1 MSDPPGTPHD
11 SLAYLIEAAG
21 RRETPP
27 THAYERALAAT
38 TQAWQ
43 AKVRRRRL
51 RIAASIAAGVASLGI
66 ATFMS
71 LRSLDP
77 NQNTAEPIANVARV
91 IGAVAVRSASS
102 RDWTSLRE
110 GEPPLPTGA
119 ALRTGAGSGAALQ
132 IGAVSVRIAERAEVV
147 VESRS
152 QLRLAHGKVY
162 VDTGPD
168 HGSGR
173 MSVVSDAGTLSDI
186 GTQFEVQ
193 YQAGAYRVRV
203 REGEV
208 LLQRGAERLRSRA
221 GEQLSI
227 DGDGSVTNATIAA
240 DDPAWR
246 WVHVLVS
253 APDIDNQPLTILLAW
268 VARETGVAVRYA
280 TPAIERRACGTI
292 LHGSIRGLE
301 PLDALA
307 VMLATTDLRHEVLAD
322 GTIMIK

>member
-1 MSDPPGTPHD
+1 MNDPPGTSHD
-11 SLAYLIEAAG
+11 PLAHLIEAAG

-43 AKVRRRRL
+43 AKVHRRRL
-51 RIAASIAAGVASLGI
+51 RIAASIAAGVATLSIG
-66 ATFMS
+66 TFIS
-71 LRSLDP
+71 LRSLDSS
-77 NQNTAEPIANVARV
+77 QSTAEPIADVTRV
-91 IGAVAVRSASS
+91 IGAVTVRSGDSGE
-102 RDWTSLRE
+102 WTSLRE
-110 GEPPLPTGA
+110 AGPALPTGA
-119 ALRTGAGSGAALQ
+119 VLRTSAGSGVALQ
-132 IGAVSVRIAERAEVV
+132 IGAVSVRIADRAEVV

-162 VDTGPD
+162 VDTGSNA
-168 HGSGR
+168 GTGR
-173 MSVVSDAGTLSDI
+173 MQVTSDAGILSDV

-208 LLQRGAERLRSRA
+208 LLQRGEERLRGRA
-221 GEQLSI
+221 GQQISI
-227 DGDGSVTNATIAA
+227 DRDGIVSNATIAA

-246 WVHVLVS
+246 WVHMLVS
-253 APDIDNQPLTILLAW
+253 APDIDNQPLTSLLAW
-268 VARETGVAVRYA
+268 VARETGVSVRYA
-280 TPAIERRACGTI
+280 TPAIERRAGSTI

-301 PLDALA
+301 PLEALA

-322 GTIMIK
+322 GTILIK

>member
-1 MSDPPGTPHD
+1 MSDPPGTSHD
-11 SLAYLIEAAG
+11 SLAHLIEAAG

-43 AKVRRRRL
+43 AKVRSRRL
-51 RIAASIAAGVASLGI
+51 RIAASLAAGVASLGI
-66 ATFMS
+66 ATFVS
-71 LRSLDP
+71 LRSLDS
-77 NQNTAEPIANVARV
+77 NQNTVEPIANVARV
-91 IGAVAVRSASS
+91 IGAVAVRSANS

-110 GEPPLPTGA
+110 GGPPLPTGA

-203 REGEV
+203 R
-208 LLQRGAERLRSRA
+208 R
-221 GEQLSI
+221 
-227 DGDGSVTNATIAA
+227 
-240 DDPAWR
+240 
-246 WVHVLVS
+246 
-253 APDIDNQPLTILLAW
+253 
-268 VARETGVAVRYA
+268 
-280 TPAIERRACGTI
+280 
-292 LHGSIRGLE
+292 
-301 PLDALA
+301 
-307 VMLATTDLRHEVLAD
+307 
-322 GTIMIK
+322 

>member
-1 MSDPPGTPHD
+1 MNDPPGTSHD
-11 SLAYLIEAAG
+11 SLAHLIEAAG
-21 RRETPP
+21 RREAPP
-27 THAYERALAAT
+27 TDAYERALAAT

-43 AKVRRRRL
+43 AKVRRRRW
-51 RIAASIAAGVASLGI
+51 RIATSIAAGVATLGI
-66 ATFMS
+66 GTFVT
-71 LRSLDP
+71 LRSLDSSESM
-77 NQNTAEPIANVARV
+77 AEPIANVARV
-91 IGAVAVRSASS
+91 IGAVTVRSGDS

-110 GEPPLPTGA
+110 DGPPLPTGA
-119 ALRTGAGSGAALQ
+119 VLRTGAGSGAALQ
-132 IGAVSVRIAERAEVV
+132 IGEVSVRIAERAEVRID
-147 VESRS
+147 SRS

-162 VDTGPD
+162 VDTGSD
-168 HGSGR
+168 RGAGR
-173 MSVVSDAGTLSDI
+173 MQVVSDAGTLSDV

-208 LLQRGAERLRSRA
+208 LLQRGVERLRSRA
-221 GEQLSI
+221 GEQISI
-227 DGDGSVTNATIAA
+227 DDNGIVSNATIAA

-268 VARETGVAVRYA
+268 VARETGVSVRYA
-280 TPAIERRACGTI
+280 TPAIERRASGTI

-301 PLDALA
+301 PLEALA